1 MAKAKTKYV
10 CQECGYQTPK
20 WMGRCPDCG
29 AWNTLVEEVV
39 AQPQEKKPGRAH
51 LSPLAGG
58 STRPELLAKIDTT
71 SAARIDTGIRELNR
85 VLGGG
90 LVSGEL
96 VLLSGDPGIGKS
108 TLTMQLMDAIAGS
121 GGVLYVSG
129 EESKG
134 QIRNRAERLGV
145 TSERIQVMTENN
157 VELLDAVVRGE
168 NWDLLIID
176 SVQTI
181 FDPAVQSAPGSVSQL
196 RAVTAACMGWAKG
209 VGIPT
214 VLIGHVTKDG
224 SVAGPRVLEHMV
236 DAVLLFEG
244 DRQSQY
250 RVLRGLKN
258 RFGSINE
265 IGVFDM
271 TGEGLVEVG
280 DASRVFLSERTAT
293 VSGAVVTALLEG
305 SRPIL
310 VEIQALATKSFYGQ
324 SRCMTTGMKYD
335 RVSMLIAVLEKRA
348 GLRLG
353 DQDVYLNVVGGLR
366 VDDPACDLAAAMAIA
381 SSYLDKCVPQDLLLL
396 GEVGLTGELR
406 QVSQL
411 ERRLREAAQRGFRR
425 AIVPKQ
431 KKRLEIPNMEII
443 EESLI
448 TSVIDH
454 LWRE

>member
-1 MAKAKTKYV
+1 MAKAKSRYV

-29 AWNTLVEEVV
+29 AWNSLVEEVV
-39 AQPQEKKPGRAH
+39 AQPAEKKPGRVQ
-51 LSPLAGG
+51 LATTLGHSGKPETLKDIDVSASLRINTG
-58 STRPELLAKIDTT
+58 SAELD
-71 SAARIDTGIRELNR
+71 R

-90 LVSGEL
+90 LVPGEL

-108 TLTMQLMDAIAGS
+108 TLTMQLMQTLDGS
-121 GGVLYVSG
+121 GDILYVSG

-145 TSERIQVMTENN
+145 TSSRIHVMTENN
-157 VELLDAVVRGE
+157 VEVLDGIVRGRA
-168 NWDLLIID
+168 WDLLIID

-196 RAVTAACMGWAKG
+196 RAVTASCMGWAKG
-209 VGIPT
+209 VGVPT
-214 VLIGHVTKDG
+214 ILIGHVTKDG

-258 RFGSINE
+258 RFGSTGE

-271 TGEGLVEVG
+271 TGEGLIEVG
-280 DASRVFLSERTAT
+280 DAARVFLSERTNAI
-293 VSGAVVTALLEG
+293 SGAAVTALLEG

-324 SRCMTTGMKYD
+324 SRCLTTGIKYD

-348 GLRLG
+348 GLRLS

-366 VDDPACDLAAAMAIA
+366 VDDPACDLAVAVAIV
-381 SSYLDKCVPQDLLLL
+381 SSFLDRAVPADTLLL

-406 QVSQL
+406 QVNQL
-411 ERRLREAAQRGFRR
+411 ERRLKAAAQMGFTR
-425 AIVPKQ
+425 ALVPKQ
-431 KKRLEIPNMEII
+431 KKSLSIKQMEVVECTFIGD
-443 EESLI
+443 
-448 TSVIDH
+448 VING

>member
-1 MAKAKTKYV
+1 MAKAKTRYV

-29 AWNTLVEEVV
+29 AWNSLVEEVL
-39 AQPQEKKPGRAH
+39 AEPQEKKPGRAQMH
-51 LSPLAGG
+51 TPLAGG
-58 STRPELLAKIDTT
+58 TKPETLKDIDA
-71 SAARIDTGIRELNR
+71 SASSRIDTGSKELNR

-90 LVSGEL
+90 LVPGEL

-108 TLTMQLMDAIAGS
+108 TITMQLMQTIAGTRDI
-121 GGVLYVSG
+121 LYVSG

-145 TSERIQVMTENN
+145 TSPRIHVMTENN
-157 VELLDAVVRGE
+157 VEILDAVVRGRQ
-168 NWDLLIID
+168 WDLLIID

-209 VGIPT
+209 VGVPT
-214 VLIGHVTKDG
+214 ILIGHVTKDG

-280 DASRVFLSERTAT
+280 DASRVFLSDRDNAI
-293 VSGAVVTALLEG
+293 SGAAVTAILEG

-324 SRCMTTGMKYD
+324 SRCLTTGIKYD

-348 GLRLG
+348 GLRLS

-366 VDDPACDLAAAMAIA
+366 VEDPACDLAAAMAIV
-381 SSYLDKCVPQDLLLL
+381 SSAMDRAVPADVILL

-406 QVSQL
+406 AVNQL
-411 ERRLREAAQRGFRR
+411 ERRLAEAAQMGFTK

-431 KKRLEIPNMEII
+431 KKRLNVKQMEVVERGFI
-443 EESLI
+443 SD
-448 TSVIDH
+448 VINE

>member
-29 AWNTLVEEVV
+29 AWNSFVEEAV
-39 AQPQEKKPGRAH
+39 AAPAEKKPGRAH
-51 LSPLAGG
+51 LSPLGG
-58 STRPELLAKIDTT
+58 GTRPEALASIDTAQAT
-71 SAARIDTGIRELNR
+71 RVDTGIRELNR

-90 LVSGEL
+90 LVPGEL

-108 TLTMQLMDAIAGS
+108 TLTMQLMATLSGS
-121 GGVLYVSG
+121 GDILYVSG

-134 QIRNRAERLGV
+134 QIRSRAERLGV
-145 TSERIQVMTENN
+145 SSPRIHVMTENN
-157 VELLDAVVRGE
+157 IELLDATVRSRKW
-168 NWDLLIID
+168 NLLIID

-209 VGIPT
+209 LGIPT
-214 VLIGHVTKDG
+214 ALIGHVTKEG
-224 SVAGPRVLEHMV
+224 NVAGPRVLEHMV

-280 DASRVFLSERTAT
+280 DASRVFLSERSSA

-366 VDDPACDLAAAMAIA
+366 VDDPACDLAAAVAIV
-381 SSYLDKCVPQDLLLL
+381 SSFLDRNVPQDVLLL

-406 QVSQL
+406 QVNQL
-411 ERRLREAAQRGFRR
+411 ERRLREAAQMGFRK
-425 AIVPKQ
+425 AIVPRQ
-431 KKRLEIPNMEII
+431 KKKLVLADMEIV
-443 EESLI
+443 EAALI
-448 TSVIDH
+448 TDVINE

>member
-1 MAKAKTKYV
+1 MAKVKTKYV

-29 AWNTLVEEVV
+29 AWNSLVEEKINV
-39 AQPQEKKPGRAH
+39 PEEKKPGRAQI
-51 LSPLAGG
+51 SPQHGG
-58 STRPELLAKIDTT
+58 SGRPETLSDISSSTMT
-71 SAARIDTGIRELNR
+71 RVDTGIAELNR

-90 LVSGEL
+90 LVPGEL

-108 TLTMQLMDAIAGS
+108 TLTMQLMANLAGQ
-121 GGVLYVSG
+121 GDVLYISG

-134 QIRNRAERLGV
+134 QIRARAERLGV
-145 TSERIQVMTENN
+145 KNSRIHVMTENN
-157 VELLDAVVRGE
+157 VEMLDEVVRGQK
-168 NWDLLIID
+168 WDLLVID

-196 RAVTAACMGWAKG
+196 RAVTAVCMGWAKG

-224 SVAGPRVLEHMV
+224 TVAGPRVLEHMV

-280 DASRVFLSERTAT
+280 DASRVFLSERTNA

-324 SRCMTTGMKYD
+324 SRCMTTGIKYD
-335 RVSMLIAVLEKRA
+335 RIAMLIAVLEKRA

-381 SSYLDKCVPQDLLLL
+381 SSYLDKCVPKDLLLL

-411 ERRLREAAQRGFRR
+411 ERRLREAAQMGFRR

-431 KKRLEIPNMEII
+431 KKKLSVDQMELI
-443 EESLI
+443 ELSLLDD
-448 TSVIDH
+448 VIKEC
-454 LWRE
+454 WRE

>member
-29 AWNTLVEEVV
+29 AWNSLTEEVV
-39 AQPQEKKPGRAH
+39 AQPQEKKAGRAQLQP
-51 LSPLAGG
+51 LSGG
-58 STRPELLAKIDTT
+58 SLKPESLAVIQTLE
-71 SAARIDTGIRELNR
+71 AGRIDTGIRELNR

-90 LVSGEL
+90 LVPGEL

-108 TLTMQLMDAIAGS
+108 TLTMQLMDHVAGQ
-121 GGVLYVSG
+121 GNVLYISG

-145 TSERIQVMTENN
+145 SSNRIHVMTENN
-157 VELLDAVVRGE
+157 VEILDAIVRGQK
-168 NWDLLIID
+168 WDLLVID
-176 SVQTI
+176 SVQTM

-196 RAVTAACMGWAKG
+196 RAVTAVCMGWAKG
-209 VGIPT
+209 VGIPS

-271 TGEGLVEVG
+271 TSEGLIEVG
-280 DASRVFLSERTAT
+280 DASRVFLSERANA

-324 SRCMTTGMKYD
+324 SRCMTTGIKYD

-381 SSYLDKCVPQDLLLL
+381 SSYLDKCVPSDVLLL

-406 QVSQL
+406 QVNQL
-411 ERRLREAAQRGFRR
+411 ERRLREAAQMGFRR

-431 KKRLEIPNMEII
+431 KKALKIPQMEII
-443 EESLI
+443 ERSFINDVMNEC
-448 TSVIDH
+448 
-454 LWRE
+454 WRE